1 MHLTEGGVGFPF
13 RVSQSGVWPLV
24 VSTLPLAQSEQQL
37 RNLFPVVS
45 LEHPGCLHSSS
56 IGEVSIREGLPCSA
70 LRAAWKSVSQP
81 WIICVMPPTQGKR
94 TGVPAIANSLV
105 ARVTKLSMM
114 YEQSRTKLVLQWL
127 RNYVRIGCIHSK
139 HTYNSLHKRPKHAA
153 R

>member
-24 VSTLPLAQSEQQL
+24 VSTLLLAQSEQQL

-45 LEHPGCLHSSS
+45 LEHPGCPHSGS
-56 IGEVSIREGLPCSA
+56 IGEVIIWGGLHCSAYSA
-70 LRAAWKSVSQP
+70 LRAAWKSVSQG
-81 WIICVMPPTQGKR
+81 WRIGVKPPRQGKR

-105 ARVTKLSMM
+105 ARVTKLLMM

-127 RNYVRIGCIHSK
+127 RNYV
-139 HTYNSLHKRPKHAA
+139 
-153 R
+153 